1 MITVMEK
8 FNKKI
13 KTIRGIAEA
22 GHAIAKDEISRG
34 QFEQI
39 IRELHVVGF
48 QDWQAENRGK
58 DDTSD

>member
-1 MITVMEK
+1 MEK
-8 FNKKI
+8 LNKKI

-39 IRELHVVGF
+39 IRELHVDGF
-48 QDWQAENRGK
+48 QDWQSQKRVE
-58 DDTSD
+58 DDT